1 MGNGK
6 RKRPWRCIN
15 CGDRFATDQT
25 DGRIHW
31 TEWSPREWE
40 QPEPAEET

>member
-1 MGNGK
+1 MSEK

-25 DGRIHW
+25 AAGIHW
-31 TEWSPREWE
+31 TEYAPREHE
-40 QPEPAEET
+40 IES